1 VATQPPNPQSA
12 AAKSASTRLDS
23 WKEIASY
30 LKRDIRTVQRWEAS
44 EGLPIH
50 RHQHRKQGAVYAY
63 ASELDAWWHNHD
75 EEVQG
80 SEASEESSPET
91 GEKSATPYTN
101 AENAHSFK
109 LIFTKMSNRNKVAIL
124 GLLLAVAGFAIWR
137 LVRDPQPRAMTSI
150 VLIGNKL
157 VAVGD
162 NGSAL
167 WSYPYSH
174 PPEHLLGSAIL
185 PKGFCG
191 NGGADA
197 LVSGL
202 WQAEN
207 TDELEC
213 FTGSGA
219 MVWQFRLNE
228 AYPCQSGNFEPPWH
242 VQTWA
247 TYRSGDETRLAVALH
262 HDKWW
267 PSVIATLDSKGQI
280 LQRFFNAGWIN
291 YLQEFENSHGR
302 YLVAGGT
309 SNSQDAAIMV
319 VLDANAVGGSS
330 PEQSG
335 SQYDCASSFVGQPL
349 KYYVFPRTELNRV
362 TGAERNWTD
371 LDITGGQLFARTR
384 ENSSAGHFSA
394 LEVLYGFSDT
404 FELKS
409 ATFGDRYWDIHA
421 ELENAG
427 VLKHSKAQCPYR
439 FGPRLVSMWDPKNGW
454 KDLHPH

>member
-1 VATQPPNPQSA
+1 MATQPPNPESTA
-12 AAKSASTRLDS
+12 DKSASARLDS

-30 LKRDIRTVQRWEAS
+30 LKRDIRTVQRWEVS

-63 ASELDAWWHNHD
+63 ASELDSWWHNHD
-75 EEVQG
+75 AEIRA
-80 SEASEESSPET
+80 SKASEENSPESN
-91 GEKSATPYTN
+91 ENSATTVLN
-101 AENAHSFK
+101 TEITQSLGLAF
-109 LIFTKMSNRNKVAIL
+109 NKISIRGRVAIL
-124 GLLLAVAGFAIWR
+124 GLGLAIAGFATWR
-137 LVRDPQPRAMTSI
+137 LVRDPQPRVMTSI
-150 VLIGNKL
+150 VLTGNKL
-157 VAVGD
+157 LAVGD
-162 NGSAL
+162 NGSIL
-167 WSYPYSH
+167 WSYSYAQ
-174 PPEHLLGSAIL
+174 PPKNILGSEIL
-185 PKGFCG
+185 PQGFCG

-197 LVSGL
+197 LVSVL
-202 WQAEN
+202 WEAEN

-219 MVWQFRLNE
+219 MVWHFRLDE
-228 AYPCQSGNFEPPWH
+228 SYSCRGANFGPPWH
-242 VQTWA
+242 VSTWGIFR
-247 TYRSGDETRLAVALH
+247 TGRETRLAVALH

-267 PSVIATLDSKGQI
+267 PGVIATLDSKGQV
-280 LQRFFNAGWIN
+280 LERFFNAGWIT
-291 YLQEFENSHGR
+291 YLHGFENSRGR

-309 SNSQDAAIMV
+309 SNSQDAAVMAV
-319 VLDANAVGGSS
+319 FDANAVGGSS

-335 SQYDCASSFVGQPL
+335 SQYDCSSNFTGEPL
-349 KYYVFPRTELNRV
+349 KYYVFPRTELNKV

-404 FELKS
+404 FELTS

-421 ELENAG
+421 ELEKSG
-427 VLKHSKAQCPYR
+427 VLKHSRPQCPDRY
-439 FGPRLVSMWDPKNGW
+439 GPRLVSMWDFENGW